1 LLFNTLNYKQEP
13 EENYL
18 LYMPADPS
26 TTMPYTAPVLPDSEP
41 NPTLL
46 SNLAAVKRGCLVMV
60 ALLALL
66 SLMGYLAPGLT
77 HILPDGWRL
86 MKAESAL
93 AALLSA
99 LSLQIAESQN
109 PRWVRLAGMAMAGVV
124 IVMACGVLFESVLNS
139 PAGSPSLSFA
149 HPAIA
154 TFGASMSPH
163 SALGFLLVGIS
174 ALLTRARKPL
184 AVRLADAV
192 IFLLCVLVLIL
203 VSGHI
208 FGASHMFG
216 PNATFVTSPLTL
228 LCLML
233 LALVAM
239 LRRTV
244 AGVFSIFLG
253 TGLGSRVARILS
265 PFLLVLPFVRE
276 GARARMIGQDRMP
289 PHYITGILA
298 TLSAVFALF
307 LLLYMAH
314 QINRMERE
322 IRDLSLRDELTGL
335 YNRRGFY
342 LLAEQALRMAHRAE
356 QPFSVLYVDVDNL
369 KQINDTLGHNM
380 GSEILC
386 ETAQILQE
394 ALRETDVVGRI
405 GGDEFAV
412 AGQFSYD
419 SITIVAERLRE
430 SAVARNTESLRRRAL
445 SFSVGYVTSEA
456 GRHESLDELLAQ
468 ADEAMYREK
477 RGKKQ
482 LRRVR

>member
-1 LLFNTLNYKQEP
+1 
-13 EENYL
+13 
-18 LYMPADPS
+18 
-26 TTMPYTAPVLPDSEP
+26 
-41 NPTLL
+41 
-46 SNLAAVKRGCLVMV
+46 MV

-66 SLMGYLAPGLT
+66 SLMGYLAPGLA
-77 HILPDGWRL
+77 HILPGNWKL
-86 MKAESAL
+86 MKAESAV

-99 LSLQIAESQN
+99 LSLQIAESRN
-109 PRWVRLAGMAMAGVV
+109 ARWVRAVGMAMAGTVML
-124 IVMACGVLFESVLNS
+124 MACAVLFSARLHS
-139 PAGSPSLSFA
+139 PGGGPPLSFA

-154 TFGASMSPH
+154 SFGAVMSPH

-174 ALLTRARKPL
+174 ALLTRARKRL
-184 AVRLADAV
+184 VVRLADVV

-208 FGASHMFG
+208 FGASQMFG

-233 LALVAM
+233 LSLVAM
-239 LRRTV
+239 LRRTE
-244 AGVFSIFLG
+244 AGVFSIFVG

-265 PFLLVLPFVRE
+265 PFLLVLPFLRE
-276 GARARMIGQDRMP
+276 GARAHMIGQDRMP
-289 PHYITGILA
+289 PHYITGVLA
-298 TLSAVFALF
+298 TISAVCALF
-307 LLLYMAH
+307 VLLYLAR

-369 KQINDTLGHNM
+369 KQINDSLGHNV
-380 GSEILC
+380 GSEFLC
-386 ETAQILQE
+386 ETAQILQA

-412 AGQFSYD
+412 AGQFTCE

-430 SAVARNTESLRRRAL
+430 SAVMRNSGSLRRQPL
-445 SFSVGYVTSEA
+445 GFSVGHVTSEA
-456 GRHESLDELLAQ
+456 GLHESLDELLAR
-468 ADEAMYREK
+468 ADEAMYSEK
-477 RGKKQ
+477 RSKKQ
-482 LRRVR
+482 LRLVR

>member
-1 LLFNTLNYKQEP
+1 
-13 EENYL
+13 
-18 LYMPADPS
+18 
-26 TTMPYTAPVLPDSEP
+26 
-41 NPTLL
+41 
-46 SNLAAVKRGCLVMV
+46 
-60 ALLALL
+60 
-66 SLMGYLAPGLT
+66 
-77 HILPDGWRL
+77 
-86 MKAESAL
+86 
-93 AALLSA
+93 
-99 LSLQIAESQN
+99 
-109 PRWVRLAGMAMAGVV
+109 
-124 IVMACGVLFESVLNS
+124 
-139 PAGSPSLSFA
+139 
-149 HPAIA
+149 
-154 TFGASMSPH
+154 
-163 SALGFLLVGIS
+163 
-174 ALLTRARKPL
+174 
-184 AVRLADAV
+184 
-192 IFLLCVLVLIL
+192 
-203 VSGHI
+203 
-208 FGASHMFG
+208 MFG

-307 LLLYMAH
+307 LLLYMA

>member
-1 LLFNTLNYKQEP
+1 
-13 EENYL
+13 
-18 LYMPADPS
+18 
-26 TTMPYTAPVLPDSEP
+26 MPYTAPVLPDSEP

-77 HILPDGWRL
+77 HILPHGWRL

-109 PRWVRLAGMAMAGVV
+109 PRWVRAAGMAMAVVV
-124 IVMACGVLFESVLNS
+124 IMLGCGVLIGTGVNS
-139 PAGSPSLSFA
+139 AAGSPSLSFA
-149 HPAIA
+149 HPVLE
-154 TFGASMSPH
+154 TFGAVMSPH

-174 ALLTRARKPL
+174 ALLTRARRL
-184 AVRLADAV
+184 LTVRLADVV

-228 LCLML
+228 LCLIL
-233 LALVAM
+233 LSLVAM
-239 LRRTV
+239 LRRTE

-307 LLLYMAH
+307 LLLYMAR

-369 KQINDTLGHNM
+369 KQINDSLGHNV
-380 GSEILC
+380 GSEFLC
-386 ETAQILQE
+386 ETAQILQA

-412 AGQFSYD
+412 AGQFSRE

-430 SAVARNTESLRRRAL
+430 SAVVRNTGSVRRQPL
-445 SFSVGYVTSEA
+445 SFSVGHVTSEA
-456 GRHESLDELLAQ
+456 NRHESLDELLAR

-477 RGKKQ
+477 RSKKQ